1 MKYLKMYNILTQY
14 SPRINGFGKI
24 NTDIMEITQDQLAQI
39 IPGNNNV
46 ADWCTALNKE
56 LPVAEINTLQRIAQ
70 FIAQTAHESGGYK
83 DLRENLNY
91 SAQGLASTWPNRYA
105 ILGADHKPVKP
116 YAPNTL
122 ATSIQRNPEAI
133 ANNTYANRM
142 GNGDV
147 ASGDGWRFCGK
158 GLIQLTGRD
167 NCTKF
172 ANSINMP
179 VDDVGAYL
187 TTYDGAVQSAC
198 WFWTTNHL
206 NMPSDAG
213 DTAQVTRIING
224 GDNGEADRE
233 LRYNKALQVLGT

>member
-1 MKYLKMYNILTQY
+1 MYNILTHQY
-14 SPRINGFGKI
+14 PRINGFGKI
-24 NTDIMEITQDQLAQI
+24 NTDIMEITQEQLAQL

-46 ADWCTALNKE
+46 NDWCAALNKF
-56 LPVAEINTLQRIAQ
+56 LPGADINTPQRIAQ

-91 SAQGLASTWPNRYA
+91 SAQGLANTWPNRYA
-105 ILGADHKPVKP
+105 ILGTDHKPVKP
-116 YAPNTL
+116 YAPNAL
-122 ATSIQRNPEAI
+122 ATSIHRNPEAI

-172 ANSINMP
+172 ANSINLP
-179 VDDVGAYL
+179 VDDVSAYL

-206 NMPSDAG
+206 NTPSDVG
-213 DTAQVTRIING
+213 DTARVTKIING
-224 GDNGEADRE
+224 GNNGIDDRRA
-233 LRYNKALQVLGT
+233 RYNLALSVLGA